1 MKETIYTIPINEAF
15 ELRDG
20 TCPVCRLRE
29 GLERDALDYVMGAS
43 MMEPDV
49 RQETNRKG
57 FCKHHLT
64 SMMTMGNRLSL
75 ALMLESYLLEQAEH
89 VKRYDPDACFVCER
103 LDGFMEAYIR
113 NIYHIFE
120 NDGAFSEKMRNS
132 RLCYPHIGRLLEGID
147 KNMKRKPADDLRKT
161 LIGMAEERFAELIPL
176 VSAFCKSF
184 DHRFADLPLGD
195 AKTAVEQTAAWLRP

>member
-29 GLERDALDYVMGAS
+29 ALERDALEYVMGAA

-57 FCKHHLT
+57 FCKHHL
-64 SMMTMGNRLSL
+64 SGMMARGNRLSL
-75 ALMLESYLLEQAEH
+75 ALIIESYLLEQAEH
-89 VKRYDPDACFVCER
+89 IKRYDPNSCFVCER
-103 LDGFMEAYIR
+103 LDGFMAAYIR
-113 NIYHIFE
+113 NIYYICE
-120 NDGAFSEKMRNS
+120 NDDKFVEKLQKS
-132 RLCYPHIGRLLEGID
+132 RLCYPHTGQLLAGAD
-147 KNMKRKPADDLRKT
+147 KNMKRKTADDLKK
-161 LIGMAEERFAELIPL
+161 LLVKMAEERFSELTPL